1 MSDFRD
7 PRDPGVPGDDNYG
20 LNREE
25 IRRMQAEAYGG
36 AWGFGPIVGLL
47 LLLGVMFF
55 AFSGSENTR
64 VATNDTPAT
73 ATEPSVTPTPPA
85 PPAGN

>member
-7 PRDPGVPGDDNYG
+7 PRDPNMPYTYDRDAV
-20 LNREE
+20 
-25 IRRMQAEAYGG
+25 RRMQAEAYGG
-36 AWGFGPIVGLL
+36 VWGFGPIIGLL

-64 VATNDTPAT
+64 VATNETPPAS
-73 ATEPSVTPTPPA
+73 TEPSTPPAPPA